1 MIVLKLKLCGLGMAA
16 NTPGESPQHFHL
28 ISGGLPLDSGS
39 ISMMLLMKRF
49 APFIISFSCTFLAV
63 YFLTASLLLG
73 SAFSLLTM
81 AFTFVVVNNRKG
93 KYELEIS
100 ASWPEVIDHVV
111 SAIQSGM
118 SLTEALTELSN
129 RGPMV
134 MRPAFTQFKK
144 QVFEDGNFDQGIQ
157 TLAEHFKSHASD
169 QIFQALLIS
178 KSLGGSELLSIL
190 RTLGNFLREDLALR
204 NEIAVKQSWIKNSAH
219 LSSAAPWLLLLLL
232 AMQPST
238 VDAFSTVTGAGI
250 LFIGLFM
257 TVLAY
262 IWMTFLSRLPSVPRV
277 FGGIK

>member
-1 MIVLKLKLCGLGMAA
+1 
-16 NTPGESPQHFHL
+16 
-28 ISGGLPLDSGS
+28 
-39 ISMMLLMKRF
+39 LLAF
-49 APFIISFSCTFLAV
+49 
-63 YFLTASLLLG
+63 
-73 SAFSLLTM
+73 AFSLLTL
-81 AFTFVVVNNRKG
+81 AFTYVVVNSRKG
-93 KYELEIS
+93 KHELEVS
-100 ASWPEVIDHVV
+100 ASWPEVIDHLV

-118 SLTEALTELSN
+118 SLTEALTELSD
-129 RGPMV
+129 RGPEI
-134 MRPAFTQFKK
+134 MRPAFFHFKS
-144 QVFEDGNFDQGIQ
+144 QLFEDGNLDQGIQ
-157 TLAEHFKSHASD
+157 RLADHFKSHASD

-238 VDAFSTVTGAGI
+238 VAAFSTATGAGI

-262 IWMTFLSRLPSVPRV
+262 IWMTFLGRLPSVPRV
-277 FGGIK
+277 FGGDK

>member
-1 MIVLKLKLCGLGMAA
+1 MQRAKGL
-16 NTPGESPQHFHL
+16 
-28 ISGGLPLDSGS
+28 
-39 ISMMLLMKRF
+39 
-49 APFIISFSCTFLAV
+49 APFLLSFSGCFLVV
-63 YFLTASLLLG
+63 YLLTASSLLA
-73 SAFSLLTM
+73 SAFSVLAL
-81 AFTFVVVNNRKG
+81 AFAFVVVNNRRG
-93 KYELEIS
+93 KYELEVS
-100 ASWPEVIDHVV
+100 ASWPEVIDHLV
-111 SAIQSGM
+111 SAIQTGM
-118 SLTEALTELSN
+118 SLTEALTELST
-129 RGPMV
+129 RGPVV
-134 MRPAFTQFKK
+134 MRPAFSN
-144 QVFEDGNFDQGIQ
+144 FEDGNFDQGIQ
-157 TLAEHFKSHASD
+157 YLAGYFKSHASD

-238 VDAFSTVTGAGI
+238 VQAFSTITGAGI

-277 FGGIK
+277 FGGDR

>member
-1 MIVLKLKLCGLGMAA
+1 MQFVR
-16 NTPGESPQHFHL
+16 
-28 ISGGLPLDSGS
+28 
-39 ISMMLLMKRF
+39 RF
-49 APFIISFSCTFLAV
+49 APFLITANSSFLLV
-63 YFLTASLLLG
+63 YLLTASPLLG
-73 SAFSLLTM
+73 IAFSLLSI
-81 AFTFVVVNNRKG
+81 AFTYVVVSSRKG
-93 KYELEIS
+93 KSELEIS
-100 ASWPEVIDHVV
+100 ASWPEVIDHLV

-118 SLTEALTELSN
+118 SLTEALTELST
-129 RGPMV
+129 RGPAV
-134 MRPAFTQFKK
+134 MRPAFSNFKS
-144 QVFEDGNFDQGIQ
+144 QIFQDGNFDRGIQ
-157 TLAEHFKSHASD
+157 NLAKHFKSHASD

-190 RTLGNFLREDLALR
+190 RTLGNFLREDLSLR

-238 VDAFSTVTGAGI
+238 VLAFSSPTGAGI

-277 FGGIK
+277 FGGDR

>member
-1 MIVLKLKLCGLGMAA
+1 MQRAKSL
-16 NTPGESPQHFHL
+16 
-28 ISGGLPLDSGS
+28 
-39 ISMMLLMKRF
+39 
-49 APFIISFSCTFLAV
+49 APFLLSFSGCFLVV
-63 YFLTASLLLG
+63 YLLTASSLLA
-73 SAFSLLTM
+73 SAFSLLAL
-81 AFTFVVVNNRKG
+81 AFAFVVVNNRRG
-93 KYELEIS
+93 KHELEVS
-100 ASWPEVIDHVV
+100 ASWPEVIDHLV
-111 SAIQSGM
+111 SAIQTGM
-118 SLTEALTELSN
+118 SLTEALTELST
-129 RGPMV
+129 RGPVV
-134 MRPAFTQFKK
+134 MRPAFSNFKSR
-144 QVFEDGNFDQGIQ
+144 VFEDGNFDKGIQ
-157 TLAEHFKSHASD
+157 YLAGHFKSHASD

-238 VDAFSTVTGAGI
+238 VQAFSTATGAGI

-277 FGGIK
+277 FGDDR

>member
-1 MIVLKLKLCGLGMAA
+1 
-16 NTPGESPQHFHL
+16 
-28 ISGGLPLDSGS
+28 
-39 ISMMLLMKRF
+39 MLLMKRF
-49 APFIISFSCTFLAV
+49 APSIISFCCTFLAV

-93 KYELEIS
+93 KHELEVS
-100 ASWPEVIDHVV
+100 ASWPEVIDHLV

-134 MRPAFTQFKK
+134 MRPAFTHFKK

-157 TLAEHFKSHASD
+157 TLAEQFKSHASD

-277 FGGIK
+277 FGGVK

>member
-1 MIVLKLKLCGLGMAA
+1 
-16 NTPGESPQHFHL
+16 
-28 ISGGLPLDSGS
+28 
-39 ISMMLLMKRF
+39 MMRRIKRF
-49 APFIISFSCTFLAV
+49 APFTLSASGTFLCV
-63 YFLTASLLLG
+63 FLLTASSLL
-73 SAFSLLTM
+73 AIEFSLLAL
-81 AFTFVVVNNRKG
+81 AFTYVVVNGRKG
-93 KYELEIS
+93 KFELEVS
-100 ASWPEVIDHVV
+100 AAWPEVIDHLV

-118 SLTEALTELSN
+118 SLIEALTELST
-129 RGPMV
+129 RGPEV
-134 MRPAFTQFKK
+134 LRPAFSSFKS
-144 QVFEDGNFDQGIQ
+144 QVFEDGNFDQGIEY
-157 TLAEHFKSHASD
+157 LAEHFKSHASD

-232 AMQPST
+232 ATQPST
-238 VDAFSTVTGAGI
+238 VDAFTTATGAGI

-277 FGGIK
+277 FGSDR

>member
-1 MIVLKLKLCGLGMAA
+1 MQRAKSL
-16 NTPGESPQHFHL
+16 
-28 ISGGLPLDSGS
+28 
-39 ISMMLLMKRF
+39 
-49 APFIISFSCTFLAV
+49 APFLISFSCCFLVV
-63 YFLTASLLLG
+63 YLLTASPLLA
-73 SAFSLLTM
+73 SAFSLLAI

-93 KYELEIS
+93 KHELEVS
-100 ASWPEVIDHVV
+100 ASWPEVIDHLV
-111 SAIQSGM
+111 SAIQTGM
-118 SLTEALTELSN
+118 SLTEALTELST
-129 RGPMV
+129 RGPVV
-134 MRPAFTQFKK
+134 MQPAFSTFKSR
-144 QVFEDGNFDQGIQ
+144 VFEDGNFDQGIQ
-157 TLAEHFKSHASD
+157 YLGEHFKSHASD

-238 VDAFSTVTGAGI
+238 VQAFSTVTGAGI

-262 IWMTFLSRLPSVPRV
+262 IWMIFLSRLPSVPRV
-277 FGGIK
+277 FGGDR

>member
-1 MIVLKLKLCGLGMAA
+1 
-16 NTPGESPQHFHL
+16 
-28 ISGGLPLDSGS
+28 
-39 ISMMLLMKRF
+39 MMRRIKRF
-49 APFIISFSCTFLAV
+49 APFTLSASGTFLCV
-63 YFLTASLLLG
+63 FLFTASSLLAI
-73 SAFSLLTM
+73 AFSLLAL
-81 AFTFVVVNNRKG
+81 AFTYVVVNGRKG
-93 KYELEIS
+93 KFELEVS
-100 ASWPEVIDHVV
+100 AAWPEVIDHLV

-118 SLTEALTELSN
+118 SLIEALTELST
-129 RGPMV
+129 RGPEV
-134 MRPAFTQFKK
+134 LRPAFSSFKS
-144 QVFEDGNFDQGIQ
+144 QVFEDGNFDRGIEY
-157 TLAEHFKSHASD
+157 LAEHFKSHASD

-232 AMQPST
+232 ATQPST
-238 VDAFSTVTGAGI
+238 VDAFTTATGAGI

-277 FGGIK
+277 FGSDR

>member
-1 MIVLKLKLCGLGMAA
+1 
-16 NTPGESPQHFHL
+16 
-28 ISGGLPLDSGS
+28 
-39 ISMMLLMKRF
+39 MKRF

-157 TLAEHFKSHASD
+157 NLAEHFKSHASD

-262 IWMTFLSRLPSVPRV
+262 IWMTFLSKLPSVPRV